1 MEVTIQ
7 SLNHCK
13 EKEGKI
19 RIHFWHPNVS
29 SLNLSTSCCAML
41 PHVPN
46 LFSASDGAARR
57 SLSHSAQVLGGVR
70 DRCRRRSD
78 RFASGGVFY
87 LAGSP
92 DVGPTGPAVA
102 CLIPVPRWQS
112 VGPFYNLHLLPSSSK
127 FYRVTASISCNA
139 CIIFKSDFN
148 SWITGIKKM
157 FIKILKC
164 PVRRTHTIPPEP
176 WQRYRS
182 LKSPRLA

>member
-1 MEVTIQ
+1 MRGDLEVTIQ

-29 SLNLSTSCCAML
+29 IEFINIMNVPSTML
-41 PHVPN
+41 R
-46 LFSASDGAARR
+46 AARR

-70 DRCRRRSD
+70 VRRRRRSD

-102 CLIPVPRWQS
+102 CLIPCPAGSQS
-112 VGPFYNLHLLPSSSK
+112 VPSTTSTFSPPRQNSTGLQPV
-127 FYRVTASISCNA
+127 FHAMLVLFLSLTSIL
-139 CIIFKSDFN
+139 
-148 SWITGIKKM
+148 G
-157 FIKILKC
+157 
-164 PVRRTHTIPPEP
+164 
-176 WQRYRS
+176 
-182 LKSPRLA
+182 

>member
-1 MEVTIQ
+1 MRGDSEVTFH
-7 SLNHCK
+7 SLSHCK
-13 EKEGKI
+13 EKEGKM

-29 SLNLSTSCCAML
+29 IEFINIMNVPSTML
-41 PHVPN
+41 R
-46 LFSASDGAARR
+46 AARR
-57 SLSHSAQVLGGVR
+57 SLSHSAPVLGEVR
-70 DRCRRRSD
+70 DRRRGRCD
-78 RFASGGVFY
+78 RLASGGVFY

-92 DVGPTGPAVA
+92 DVGPTGPAR
-102 CLIPVPRWQS
+102 CQS
-112 VGPFYNLHLLPSSSK
+112 AGPFYNLHLLPSSSK
-127 FYRVTASISCNA
+127 FYRVAASISCNA

-148 SWITGIKKM
+148 CWITGIKKM

>member
-1 MEVTIQ
+1 MRGDLEVPIQ

-29 SLNLSTSCCAML
+29 SLNLSTSCFAML

-70 DRCRRRSD
+70 DRRRRRCD
-78 RFASGGVFY
+78 RFDSSGVFY

-92 DVGPTGPAVA
+92 DVGPTGPARC
-102 CLIPVPRWQS
+102 CLLDPRAPLAVS
-112 VGPFYNLHLLPSSSK
+112 RSLLQPPPSPLL
-127 FYRVTASISCNA
+127 V
-139 CIIFKSDFN
+139 
-148 SWITGIKKM
+148 
-157 FIKILKC
+157 KILQGYSQYFMQC
-164 PVRRTHTIPPEP
+164 L
-176 WQRYRS
+176 YYF
-182 LKSPRLA
+182 

>member
-1 MEVTIQ
+1 MRGDSEVTFQ

-102 CLIPVPRWQS
+102 CLIPCPAGSQS
-112 VGPFYNLHLLPSSSK
+112 VPSTTSTFSPPRQNSTGLQPV
-127 FYRVTASISCNA
+127 FHAMLVLFLSLISIL
-139 CIIFKSDFN
+139 
-148 SWITGIKKM
+148 G
-157 FIKILKC
+157 
-164 PVRRTHTIPPEP
+164 
-176 WQRYRS
+176 
-182 LKSPRLA
+182 